1 MNCCRSGLLSP
12 SISLTMNLNPQQ
24 LVELTLNQLS
34 FLYRV
39 LSLAGMPAQAHMDPI
54 FANG

>member
-1 MNCCRSGLLSP
+1 
-12 SISLTMNLNPQQ
+12 MNLNPQQ

-39 LSLAGMPAQAHMDPI
+39 VSLAGMPAQAHMDPI

>member
-1 MNCCRSGLLSP
+1 
-12 SISLTMNLNPQQ
+12 MNLKRQQ

-39 LSLAGMPAQAHMDPI
+39 ESLAGMPAQAHMDPI